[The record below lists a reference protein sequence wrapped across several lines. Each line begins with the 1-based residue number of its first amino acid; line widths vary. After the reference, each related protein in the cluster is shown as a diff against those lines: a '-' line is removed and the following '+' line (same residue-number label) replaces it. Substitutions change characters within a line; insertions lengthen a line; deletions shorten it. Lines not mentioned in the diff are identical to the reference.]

1 MMVKIRRA
9 LISVSDKRGII
20 ALAENLSQ
28 LGISIISTG
37 GTANVLREAGV
48 PVTVVSDLTGFPEIL
63 GGRVKTLHPA
73 VYGGI
78 LAKRRPDH
86 LEELGKHRI
95 EPIDMVVVNLYPF
108 GETIRRSSSE
118 EEAIENID
126 IGGPTMI
133 RAAAKNYPYVA
144 SVVNPARYE
153 GIITALRENACCLKE
168 DMLFS
173 LAQEAFAYTAAYD
186 ALIAGYFQRDVKFPE
201 TLNLSYVKV
210 GDLRYGEN
218 PHQQAAFYR
227 LPEIRSPSIGN
238 AEKLWGKELSYNN
251 LLDLD
256 AALETVR
263 EFDEPAAV
271 VIKHN
276 NPCGVAVGD
285 SLSEAYAR
293 ARGCD
298 PVSAFGGVVGLNQ
311 QVEAET
317 ARQITETF
325 IEAVIAPDFSP
336 EALEILKENRD
347 LRIIKVS
354 SLEGMR
360 RREMYLKQVTGGL
373 LVQDRD
379 LARLDPEDIKVV
391 TWRQPTKEEIAAF
404 LFAWKVVKHVKSNAI
419 ILALPDRT
427 VGIGAGQMSRID
439 STRIAVAKA
448 GNRIAGAVLA
458 SDAFFPF
465 RDNVDE
471 AAKAG
476 IKAIIQPGGSL
487 RDEEVIKAADEYNLA
502 MVFTGRRHFR
512 H

>member
-1 MMVKIRRA
+1 MVKIRRV

-20 ALAENLSQ
+20 ALAEQ
-28 LGISIISTG
+28 LNQLEVSIISTG
-37 GTANVLREAGV
+37 GTANVLKEAGI
-48 PVTVVSDLTGFPEIL
+48 PVTVISDVTKFPEIL
-63 GGRVKTLHPA
+63 EGRVKTLHPA
-73 VYGGI
+73 VHGGI
-78 LAKRRPDH
+78 LAKRSPDH
-86 LEELGKHRI
+86 LEELGKYGI

-108 GETIRRSSSE
+108 AETVRRSPSE

-133 RAAAKNYPYVA
+133 RAAAKNYKYVA

-153 GIITALRENACCLKE
+153 EIITALRENGHCLQE
-168 DMLFS
+168 DLLFS
-173 LAQEAFAYTAAYD
+173 LAREAFAHTAAYD
-186 ALIAGYFQRDVKFPE
+186 ALIANYFQRDVKFPE
-201 TLNLSYVKV
+201 TLNLSYTRV

-227 LPEIRSPSIGN
+227 RPEIRSPSIGN

-256 AALETVR
+256 AGLETVR

-276 NPCGVAVGD
+276 NPCGVARGD
-285 SLSEAYAR
+285 SLSEAYLQAR
-293 ARGCD
+293 ECD

-311 QVEAET
+311 PVDTET
-317 ARQITETF
+317 ARRITETF
-325 IEAVIAPDFSP
+325 IEAVLAPDFTP
-336 EALEILKENRD
+336 EALEILQEKRD
-347 LRIIKVS
+347 LRIIKVG
-354 SLEGMR
+354 SLEGMGP
-360 RREMYLKQVTGGL
+360 REMYLRQVTGGL

-379 LARLDPEDIKVV
+379 LAQIDRDNLKVA
-391 TWRQPTKEEIAAF
+391 TQRQPTEEEIAAF
-404 LFAWKVVKHVKSNAI
+404 LFGWKVVKHVKSNAI
-419 ILALPDRT
+419 ILVLPDRT

-439 STRIAVAKA
+439 STRIAIAKA
-448 GNRIAGAVLA
+448 GDKIAGAVLV

-476 IKAIIQPGGSL
+476 IKAIIQPGGSV
-487 RDEEVIKAADEYNLA
+487 RDEEVIKAADEHNMA

>member
-1 MMVKIRRA
+1 MVKIRRA
-9 LISVSDKRGII
+9 LISVSDKGGII
-20 ALAENLSQ
+20 ALAENLNR

-37 GTANVLREAGV
+37 GTADVLREAGV
-48 PVTVVSDLTGFPEIL
+48 PVIVVSDLTGFPEIL

-73 VYGGI
+73 IHGGI
-78 LAKRRPDH
+78 LAKRSPDH

-95 EPIDMVVVNLYPF
+95 EPIDMVVINLYPF
-108 GETIRRSSSE
+108 AETIRRSSSE

-133 RAAAKNYPYVA
+133 RAAAKNYQYVA

-153 GIITALRENACCLKE
+153 DIITALRENACCLKE

-173 LAQEAFAYTAAYD
+173 LAQEAFAHTAAYD
-186 ALIAGYFQRDVKFPE
+186 ALIASYFQRDIKFPE

-227 LPEIRSPSIGN
+227 IPEIRSPSIGK

-263 EFDEPAAV
+263 EFDKPAVV

-276 NPCGVAVGD
+276 NPCGVAMGD
-285 SLSEAYAR
+285 SLADAYVQAR
-293 ARGCD
+293 ECD

-311 QVEAET
+311 PLEAET
-317 ARQITETF
+317 ARKITETF
-325 IEAVIAPDFSP
+325 IEAVIAPDFTS
-336 EALEILKENRD
+336 EALEVLKEKRD
-347 LRIIKVS
+347 LRIIKVGP
-354 SLEGMR
+354 LEGMS
-360 RREMYLKQVTGGL
+360 RREMYLRQVTGGL

-379 LARLDPEDIKVV
+379 LARLDREDLKVV
-391 TWRQPTKEEIAAF
+391 TQRQPTEEEITSF

-419 ILALPDRT
+419 ILALSDRT

-448 GNRIAGAVLA
+448 GEKIAGAVLA

-487 RDEEVIKAADEYNLA
+487 RDEEVIKAADEHNMA